1 MRPREL
7 SIEDA
12 IKFMKDTL
20 SRMEAAPRGELKD
33 IDADT
38 AFELGYKVA
47 LADLE
52 ACTRKVEK

>member
-1 MRPREL
+1 MKPKGL
-7 SIEDA
+7 SVEDT
-12 IKFMKDTL
+12 IKFMQDTL
-20 SRMEAAPRGELKD
+20 SRMEKAPRGELKD

-52 ACTRKVEK
+52 ACTRKETK